1 MSWMNS
7 VPLDLLQRFLDLS
20 AKRQEL
26 ITSNIANVDTPGY
39 RTKDI
44 DFRGELDRIL
54 QGGSDTTPTE
64 PFVREVPGLV
74 ARPDGNNVSVDRES
88 LLLSEVQLQFGIAE
102 QVLKSQ
108 FKNLHLA
115 INEGNS
121 SI

>member
-7 VPLDLLQRFLDLS
+7 IPLDMLQRYLDLA

-26 ITSNIANVDTPGY
+26 ISSNIANVDTPGY
-39 RTKDI
+39 HTKDI

-54 QGGSDTTPTE
+54 QGSGGTPTE
-64 PFVREVPGLV
+64 PFVKEVQGLV

-102 QVLKSQ
+102 QVLKTQ

-115 INEGNS
+115 INEGNA

>member
-1 MSWMNS
+1 MSWIHS
-7 VPLDLLQRFLDLS
+7 VQADLLARYLDLS
-20 AKRQEL
+20 AKRQSL

-44 DFRGELDRIL
+44 DFQGELARAL
-54 QGGSDTTPTE
+54 QGPVDQTE

-74 ARPDGNNVSVDRES
+74 TRPDGNNVSVDRES

-102 QVLKSQ
+102 QLLKSQ
-108 FKNLHLA
+108 FKNLQLA

-121 SI
+121 AI

>member
-1 MSWMNS
+1 MSWIHT
-7 VPLDLLQRFLDLS
+7 VQADLLERFLDLA
-20 AKRQEL
+20 AKRQSL

-39 RTKDI
+39 RTQDI
-44 DFRGELDRIL
+44 DFQGELQRAM
-54 QGGSDTTPTE
+54 QGGQAAETE

-74 ARPDGNNVSVDRES
+74 TRPDGNNVSVDRES

-102 QVLKSQ
+102 QLLKSQ
-108 FKNLHLA
+108 FRNVRLA

>member
-1 MSWMNS
+1 MSWINS
-7 VPLDLLQRFLDLS
+7 AQIDLLERYMDLA
-20 AKRQEL
+20 AKRQGL

-39 RTKDI
+39 RTKDL
-44 DFRGELDRIL
+44 DFQGELQTAL
-54 QGGSDTTPTE
+54 QGGDVSATE

-74 ARPDGNNVSVDRES
+74 TRPDGNNVSVDRES

-102 QVLKSQ
+102 QLIKSK
-108 FKNLHLA
+108 FKNLALA